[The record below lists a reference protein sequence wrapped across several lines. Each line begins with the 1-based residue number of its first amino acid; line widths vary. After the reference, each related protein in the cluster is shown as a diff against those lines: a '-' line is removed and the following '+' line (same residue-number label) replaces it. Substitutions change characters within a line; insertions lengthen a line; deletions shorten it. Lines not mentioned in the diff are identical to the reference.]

1 MDPRKLLEGRSN
13 PLPEGTL
20 AVGAGLIVSGITSYG
35 FLAISARALGP
46 ERYAPLGV
54 LWALTYVVCP
64 GVFLPLEQ
72 EVGRALSSRRAKGL
86 GGGPLIRRAALA
98 GGVAAAVLIALTA
111 ATGPLSVPHLF
122 DDKVLLLVALMV
134 ALAGYYVEFL
144 VRGILSGNG
153 RFGPYGVILGAEA
166 FLRMVACAALAII
179 GVDTVGPYG
188 VLVGLS
194 PVIATLIGAG
204 RQRNLVT
211 PGPDAPWSEL
221 STALGFLLAGSV
233 MAQLLV
239 NAGVFAVQILADA
252 DQKGPGGVAGR
263 FLNGLIIARI
273 PLFMFQ
279 AVQAALLP
287 KLAHLAG
294 AGRHADFRTG
304 LKRLLAVVVAIGV
317 LATATAFAIGPFVVT
332 TLFGEEFRLS
342 HTDLG
347 YLAAASA
354 VYMLALALAQA
365 LIALANY
372 SRVVLGWGS
381 GLIVFTIVTALG
393 SDLLLR
399 VERGFLAGSIA
410 SAIVMAIAVHTMLS
424 RGGPLPADAEE
435 LLEAGHQL
443 PIEP

>member
-1 MDPRKLLEGRSN
+1 MDPRKLLEGRNN

-20 AVGAGLIVSGITSYG
+20 SVGAGLIVSGLTSYG

-72 EVGRALSSRRAKGL
+72 EVGRALSARRAKGL
-86 GGGPLIRRAALA
+86 GGEPLIRRATLA
-98 GGVAAAVLIALTA
+98 GGVAAVVLIALTA
-111 ATGPLSVPHLF
+111 ATGPLSLAHLF
-122 DDKVLLLVALMV
+122 DHKVLLLVALMV
-134 ALAGYYVEFL
+134 ALGGYYVEFL
-144 VRGILSGNG
+144 VRGVLSGNA
-153 RFGPYGVILGAEA
+153 RFKPYGVILGAEA
-166 FLRMVACAALAII
+166 LLRMIACAALAIV
-179 GVDTVGPYG
+179 GVDSVGPYG
-188 VLVGLS
+188 VIIGVA
-194 PVIATLIGAG
+194 PFAATLLGV
-204 RQRNLVT
+204 RKERNLVK
-211 PGPDAPWSEL
+211 PGPEAPWSEL
-221 STALGFLLAGSV
+221 SVALGYLLAGSV

-252 DQKGPGGVAGR
+252 DQKGSGGVAGR

-287 KLAHLAG
+287 KLAHLAS
-294 AGRHADFRTG
+294 AGRHDDFRTG
-304 LKRLLAVVVAIGV
+304 LKRLLAVVVGIGT
-317 LATATAFAIGPFVVT
+317 LATVTAFAIGPFVVT
-332 TLFGEEFRLS
+332 TMFGKDFELS
-342 HTDLG
+342 HRDLG

-372 SRVVLGWGS
+372 SRVVIGWAV
-381 GLIVFTIVTALG
+381 GLVGFVVVTALG
-393 SDLLLR
+393 HDLLPR
-399 VERGFLAGSIA
+399 VEHGFLAGAAA
-410 SAIVMAIAVHTMLS
+410 SAVAMAWSVHGLLS
-424 RGGPLPADAEE
+424 RGAEGTHDADE
-435 LLEAGHQL
+435 LVEASHQL

>member
-72 EVGRALSSRRAKGL
+72 EVGRALSSRRARGL
-86 GGGPLIRRAALA
+86 GGGPLIRRATLA
-98 GGVAAAVLIALTA
+98 GGVAAAVLIAVTA
-111 ATGPLSVPHLF
+111 ATGPLSLTHLF
-122 DDKVLLLVALMV
+122 DRKVLLLVALMV
-134 ALAGYYVEFL
+134 ALGGYYVEFL
-144 VRGILSGNG
+144 VRGVLSGNG
-153 RFGPYGVILGAEA
+153 RFKPYGVIVGAEA
-166 FLRMVACAALAII
+166 FLRMLACAGLALV
-179 GVDTVGPYG
+179 GVESVGPYG
-188 VLVGLS
+188 VIIGLA
-194 PVIATLIGAG
+194 PIVATAIGIRKERG
-204 RQRNLVT
+204 LVT
-211 PGPDAPWSEL
+211 EGPEAPWSEL
-221 STALGFLLAGSV
+221 STALGYLLAGSV

-239 NAGVFAVQILADA
+239 NAGVFAVQILASSEER
-252 DQKGPGGVAGR
+252 GTHGIAGR
-263 FLNGLIIARI
+263 FLNGLIIARV

-304 LKRLLAVVVAIGV
+304 LKRLLAVVIAIGS
-317 LATATAFAIGPFVVT
+317 LATVTAFAIGPFVVRT
-332 TLFGEEFRLS
+332 MFGKEFELS
-342 HTDLG
+342 HKDLG

-372 SRVVLGWGS
+372 SRVVLGWAA
-381 GLIVFTIVTALG
+381 GLVGFVVVTALG
-393 SDLLLR
+393 HELLPR
-399 VERGFLAGSIA
+399 VEHGFLAGSTA
-410 SAIVMAIAVHTMLS
+410 AAAVMALSVHQMLS
-424 RGGPLPADAEE
+424 RGLAGTHEAEE
-435 LLEAGHQL
+435 ILEASHQL

>member
-1 MDPRKLLEGRSN
+1 MDPRKLLEGRTN

-86 GGGPLIRRAALA
+86 GGGPLIRRAAMA
-98 GGVAAAVLIALTA
+98 GGMAAAVLIAATA
-111 ATGPLSVPHLF
+111 ATGPLSLTHLF
-122 DDKVLLLVALMV
+122 DDKVLLLVALIV
-134 ALAGYYVEFL
+134 ALAGYSVEFL
-144 VRGILSGNG
+144 VRGVLSGNG
-153 RFGPYGVILGAEA
+153 RFGSYGVILGSEA
-166 FLRMVACAALAII
+166 LLRMLACFALAVV
-179 GVDTVGPYG
+179 GVDTVGPFG
-188 VLVGLS
+188 VIIGVA
-194 PVIATLIGAG
+194 PIAATLIGV
-204 RQRNLVT
+204 RKERNLIT

-221 STALGFLLAGSV
+221 STALGYLLAGSV

-263 FLNGLIIARI
+263 FLNGLIIARV

-294 AGRHADFRTG
+294 AGRHADFRAG
-304 LKRLLAVVVAIGV
+304 LKRLLAVVVAIGS
-317 LATATAFAIGPFVVT
+317 LATVTAFAIGPFVVT
-332 TLFGEEFRLS
+332 TMFGKGFELS
-342 HTDLG
+342 HKDLG
-347 YLAAASA
+347 YLAGASA
-354 VYMLALALAQA
+354 IYMLALALAQA
-365 LIALANY
+365 LIALSNY
-372 SRVVLGWGS
+372 SRVVLGWAS
-381 GLIVFTIVTALG
+381 GLVAFVVVTALG
-393 SDLLLR
+393 HELLPR
-399 VERGFLAGSIA
+399 VEHGFLAGSLA
-410 SAIVMAIAVHTMLS
+410 AAVVMAVSVRSLLS
-424 RGGPLPADAEE
+424 RGLAGTHDADD
-435 LLEAGHQL
+435 LVEAGHQL

>member
-20 AVGAGLIVSGITSYG
+20 AVGAGLIVSGVTSYG

-72 EVGRALSSRRAKGL
+72 EVGRALSSRRARGV
-86 GGGPLIRRAALA
+86 GGGPLIHRAALA
-98 GGVAAAVLIALTA
+98 GGVAAAVLIAVTA
-111 ATGPLSVPHLF
+111 ASAPLSLGHLF
-122 DDKVLLLVALMV
+122 DHKVLLLVALIV

-144 VRGILSGNG
+144 VRGVLSGNG
-153 RFGPYGVILGAEA
+153 RFKPYGVILGAEA
-166 FLRMVACAALAII
+166 SLRMVACAALAIV

-188 VLVGLS
+188 VIIGLS
-194 PVIATLIGAG
+194 PVAATLLGV
-204 RQRNLVT
+204 RKERNLVT

-221 STALGFLLAGSV
+221 SSALGYLLAGSV

-239 NAGVFAVQILADA
+239 NAGVFAVQVLADA
-252 DQKGPGGVAGR
+252 EQKGKHGVAGR

-294 AGRHADFRTG
+294 AGRHDDFKAG
-304 LKRLLAVVVAIGV
+304 LKRLLAVVVAIGS
-317 LATATAFAIGPFVVT
+317 LATVTAFAIGPFVVT
-332 TLFGEEFRLS
+332 TMFGKDFRLS

-347 YLAAASA
+347 YLAGASA

-372 SRVVLGWGS
+372 PRVVIGWAV
-381 GLIVFTIVTALG
+381 GLVTFVVVTALS
-393 SDLLLR
+393 SDLLPR
-399 VERGFLAGSIA
+399 VERGFLAGSAA
-410 SAIVMAIAVHTMLS
+410 SAAMMAWAVYRLLS
-424 RGGPLPADAEE
+424 TGVGKTHDADEI
-435 LLEAGHQL
+435 LEASHQL

>member
-20 AVGAGLIVSGITSYG
+20 AVGAGLIVSGVTSYG

-72 EVGRALSSRRAKGL
+72 EVGRALSVRRAKGL

-98 GGVAAAVLIALTA
+98 GGVAALVLIAATA
-111 ATGPLSVPHLF
+111 ATGPLSLPHLF
-122 DDKVLLLVALMV
+122 DHKVLLLVALMV
-134 ALAGYYVEFL
+134 ALGGYYAEFL
-144 VRGILSGNG
+144 VRGVLSGNA
-153 RFGPYGVILGAEA
+153 RFKPYGVILGAEA
-166 FLRMVACAALAII
+166 FLRMLACFALAVV

-188 VLVGLS
+188 VIIGLS
-194 PVIATLIGAG
+194 PIAATLIGI
-204 RQRNLVT
+204 RKQRNLIT

-221 STALGFLLAGSV
+221 STALGYLLAGSV

-263 FLNGLIIARI
+263 FLNGLIIARV

-294 AGRHADFRTG
+294 AGRHADFRAG
-304 LKRLLAVVVAIGV
+304 LKRLLAVVVAIGA
-317 LATATAFAIGPFVVT
+317 LATVTAFAIGPFVVT
-332 TLFGEEFRLS
+332 TMFGKGFELS

-347 YLAAASA
+347 YLAGASA
-354 VYMLALALAQA
+354 IYMLALALAQA

-372 SRVVLGWGS
+372 SRVVLGWAA
-381 GLIVFTIVTALG
+381 GLVAFVGVTALG
-393 SDLLLR
+393 HDLLPR
-399 VERGFLAGSIA
+399 VEHGFLAGSVA
-410 SAIVMAIAVHTMLS
+410 AALVMAVSVHTMLS
-424 RGGPLPADAEE
+424 RGLGGTHDADE
-435 LLEAGHQL
+435 LVDASHQF

>member
-72 EVGRALSSRRAKGL
+72 EVGRALSSRRARGV
-86 GGGPLIRRAALA
+86 GGGPLIHRAALA
-98 GGVAAAVLIALTA
+98 GGVAAV
-111 ATGPLSVPHLF
+111 V
-122 DDKVLLLVALMV
+122 LVA
-134 ALAGYYVEFL
+134 
-144 VRGILSGNG
+144 
-153 RFGPYGVILGAEA
+153 
-166 FLRMVACAALAII
+166 
-179 GVDTVGPYG
+179 
-188 VLVGLS
+188 
-194 PVIATLIGAG
+194 ATLIGV
-204 RQRNLVT
+204 RKQRNLVT

-221 STALGFLLAGSV
+221 SSALGYLLAGSV

-252 DQKGPGGVAGR
+252 EQKGKHGVAGR

-294 AGRHADFRTG
+294 AGRHEDFKAG
-304 LKRLLAVVVAIGV
+304 LKRLLAVVVAIGS
-317 LATATAFAIGPFVVT
+317 LATVTAFAIGPFVVT
-332 TLFGEEFRLS
+332 TMFGKDFRLS

-372 SRVVLGWGS
+372 PRVVVGWAVGLVDYSMRHGYDRKRGGFYYTGPLGKDADDTRKEWWVQFE
-381 GLIVFTIVTALG
+381 GLN
-393 SDLLLR
+393 SLLLMHEKYGKQTS
-399 VERGFLAGSIA
+399 VYFDAFLKQWQFISEHQIDPEFHG
-410 SAIVMAIAVHTMLS
+410 VYQVV
-424 RGGPLPADAEE
+424 GPDGTAENSTKGQIWKAAYHDGRA
-435 LLEAGHQL
+435 LLNVKARLKKLAEQ
-443 PIEP
+443 

>member
-98 GGVAAAVLIALTA
+98 GGVASAVLIAVTA
-111 ATGPLSVPHLF
+111 ATGPLSLNHLF
-122 DDKVLLLVALMV
+122 GNKVLLLVALMV

-144 VRGILSGNG
+144 VRGVLSGNG
-153 RFGPYGVILGAEA
+153 RFKPYGVILGAEA
-166 FLRMVACAALAII
+166 LLRMLACAALAVV
-179 GVDTVGPYG
+179 GVETVGPYG
-188 VLVGLS
+188 LIIGLA
-194 PVIATLIGAG
+194 PIAATLIGV
-204 RQRNLVT
+204 RKERNLIT

-221 STALGFLLAGSV
+221 STALGYLLAGSV

-239 NAGVFAVQILADA
+239 NAGVFAVQILADSEERGA
-252 DQKGPGGVAGR
+252 HGIAGR
-263 FLNGLIIARI
+263 FLNGLIIARV

-294 AGRHADFRTG
+294 AGRHADFRAG
-304 LKRLLAVVVAIGV
+304 LKRLLAVVVGIGV
-317 LATATAFAIGPFVVT
+317 LATVTACAIGPVVVT
-332 TLFGEEFRLS
+332 TMFGQEFELS
-342 HTDLG
+342 HKDLG
-347 YLAAASA
+347 LLAAASA

-372 SRVVLGWGS
+372 SRVVLGWGA
-381 GLIVFTIVTALG
+381 GLVGFVVVTALG
-393 SDLLLR
+393 HELLPR
-399 VERGFLAGSIA
+399 VEYGFLAGSTA
-410 SAIVMAIAVHTMLS
+410 AAVVMAVSVYTLLS
-424 RGGPLPADAEE
+424 RGLAGVHDADE
-435 LLEAGHQL
+435 LVDASHQL
-443 PIEP
+443 VIEP

>member
-20 AVGAGLIVSGITSYG
+20 AVGAGLIVSGVTSYG

-46 ERYAPLGV
+46 EKYAPLGV

-72 EVGRALSSRRAKGL
+72 EVGRALSSRRARGL
-86 GGGPLIRRAALA
+86 GGGPLIHRAALA
-98 GGVAAAVLIALTA
+98 GGIAAAVLIAV
-111 ATGPLSVPHLF
+111 TGASAPLSLGSFFNH
-122 DDKVLLLVALMV
+122 KVLLLIALMV
-134 ALAGYYVEFL
+134 SLAGYYVEFL
-144 VRGILSGNG
+144 VRGVLSGNG
-153 RFGPYGVILGAEA
+153 RFGSYGIILGSEA
-166 FLRMVACAALAII
+166 LLRMLACAGLAVV
-179 GVDTVGPYG
+179 GVDSVGPYG
-188 VLVGLS
+188 VIIGIA
-194 PVIATLIGAG
+194 PIAATLLGV
-204 RQRNLVT
+204 RKERNLVK

-221 STALGFLLAGSV
+221 SSALGYLLAGSV

-239 NAGVFAVQILADA
+239 NAGVFAVQLLADA
-252 DQKGPGGVAGR
+252 EQKGKHGVAGR

-304 LKRLLAVVVAIGV
+304 LKRLLLVVVAIGG
-317 LATATAFAIGPFVVT
+317 LATVVAFAIGPFVVT
-332 TLFGEEFRLS
+332 TMFGADFRLS

-365 LIALANY
+365 LIALKDY
-372 SRVVLGWGS
+372 PRVVVGWAV
-381 GLIVFTIVTALG
+381 GLVVFVIVTAL
-393 SDLLLR
+393 SHDLLPR
-399 VERGFLAGSIA
+399 VEQGFLAGSVA
-410 SAIVMAIAVHTMLS
+410 SAIAMAWAVQRLLS
-424 RGGPLPADAEE
+424 SGMAGAHEVEE
-435 LLEAGHQL
+435 LVEASHQL

>member
-20 AVGAGLIVSGITSYG
+20 AVGAGLIISGVTSYG

-72 EVGRALSSRRAKGL
+72 EVGRALSSRRAKGV
-86 GGGPLIRRAALA
+86 GSGPLIRRAALA
-98 GGVAAAVLIALTA
+98 GGVASAVLIAATA
-111 ATGPLSVPHLF
+111 ATGPLSLPHLF
-122 DDKVLLLVALMV
+122 DDKVLLLVALTV
-134 ALAGYYVEFL
+134 ALGGYYVEFL
-144 VRGILSGNG
+144 VRGVLSGNG
-153 RFGPYGVILGAEA
+153 RFKAYGVILGAEA
-166 FLRMVACAALAII
+166 FLRMLACFGLAVV

-188 VLVGLS
+188 VLIGIA
-194 PVIATLIGAG
+194 PIAATLIGIRKERG
-204 RQRNLVT
+204 LIT

-221 STALGFLLAGSV
+221 STALGYLLAGSV

-263 FLNGLIIARI
+263 FLNGLIIARV

-294 AGRHADFRTG
+294 AGRHDDFRTG
-304 LKRLLAVVVAIGV
+304 LKRLLAVVVAIGSV
-317 LATATAFAIGPFVVT
+317 ATLTALAIGPFVVT
-332 TLFGEEFRLS
+332 TMFGKGFELS

-347 YLAAASA
+347 YLAGASA
-354 VYMLALALAQA
+354 IYMLALALAQA

-372 SRVVLGWGS
+372 SRVVLGWAA
-381 GLIVFTIVTALG
+381 GLVAFVGVTALG
-393 SDLLLR
+393 HDLLPR
-399 VERGFLAGSIA
+399 VEHGFLAGSVA
-410 SAIVMAIAVHTMLS
+410 SALVMALSVHSLLS
-424 RGGPLPADAEE
+424 HGAGGTHDADE
-435 LLEAGHQL
+435 LVDASHQF

>member
-20 AVGAGLIVSGITSYG
+20 AVGAGLIVSGVTSYV

-86 GGGPLIRRAALA
+86 GGGPLIRRATMA

-111 ATGPLSVPHLF
+111 ATGSLSLEHLF
-122 DDKVLLLVALMV
+122 DDKVLLLVALIV

-153 RFGPYGVILGAEA
+153 RFKAYGIIVGSEA
-166 FLRMVACAALAII
+166 FLRMLACLALAVV
-179 GVDTVGPYG
+179 GVETVGPYG
-188 VLVGLS
+188 VLVGLA
-194 PVIATLIGAG
+194 PVVATLIGAG
-204 RQRNLVT
+204 RERGLVT

-221 STALGFLLAGSV
+221 SSALGYLLAGSV

-252 DQKGPGGVAGR
+252 EEKGPGGVAGR
-263 FLNGLIIARI
+263 FLNGLIIARV

-279 AVQAALLP
+279 AVQASLLP

-294 AGRHADFRTG
+294 AGRHEDFRTG
-304 LKRLLAVVVAIGV
+304 LKRLLAVVVGIGV
-317 LATATAFAIGPFVVT
+317 LATVTAFAIGPFVVT

-347 YLAAASA
+347 YLAAGSA
-354 VYMLALALAQA
+354 IYMLALALAQA

-372 SRVVLGWGS
+372 SRVVLGWAS
-381 GLIVFTIVTALG
+381 GLVAFVAVTAVG
-393 SDLLLR
+393 QELLPR

-410 SAIVMAIAVHTMLS
+410 AAVVMAISVYSLLS
-424 RGGPLPADAEE
+424 KGLAGTHDAEE
-435 LLEAGHQL
+435 LVEASHQL

>member
-20 AVGAGLIVSGITSYG
+20 SVGAGLIVSGITSYG

-46 ERYAPLGV
+46 EKYAPLGV

-72 EVGRALSSRRAKGL
+72 EVGRALSTRRAKGL
-86 GGGPLIRRAALA
+86 GGGPLIKRAALA
-98 GGVAAAVLIALTA
+98 GGVAAAVLIAATA
-111 ATGPLSVPHLF
+111 ASGPLSLNHLF
-122 DDKVLLLVALMV
+122 DNKVLLLVALMV
-134 ALAGYYVEFL
+134 ALGGYYVEFL
-144 VRGILSGNG
+144 VRGVLSGNG
-153 RFGPYGVILGAEA
+153 RFKAYGVILGSEA
-166 FLRMVACAALAII
+166 LLRMLACFALAVV
-179 GVDTVGPYG
+179 GVDTVGPFG
-188 VLVGLS
+188 VIIGMA
-194 PVIATLIGAG
+194 PVAATLIGV
-204 RQRNLVT
+204 RKERNLIT

-221 STALGFLLAGSV
+221 STALGYLLAGSV

-263 FLNGLIIARI
+263 FLNGLIIARV

-294 AGRHADFRTG
+294 EGRHEDFRTG
-304 LKRLLAVVVAIGV
+304 LKRLLAVVVGIGS
-317 LATATAFAIGPFVVT
+317 LATVTAFAIGPFVVT
-332 TLFGEEFRLS
+332 TMFGKGFELS
-342 HTDLG
+342 HKDLA
-347 YLAAASA
+347 YLAGASA
-354 VYMLALALAQA
+354 IYMLALALAQA

-372 SRVVLGWGS
+372 SRVVLGWAA
-381 GLIVFTIVTALG
+381 GLVAFVGVTAIG
-393 SDLLLR
+393 EELLPR
-399 VERGFLAGSIA
+399 VEHGFLAGSIA
-410 SAIVMAIAVHTMLS
+410 AAVVMGVSVRTMLS
-424 RGGPLPADAEE
+424 RGLGGTHDADE
-435 LLEAGHQL
+435 LVEASHQL

>member
-1 MDPRKLLEGRSN
+1 MDPRKLLEGRNN

-20 AVGAGLIVSGITSYG
+20 SVGAGLIVSGVTSYG

-86 GGGPLIRRAALA
+86 GGEPLIRRAALA

-111 ATGPLSVPHLF
+111 ATGPLSLPHLF
-122 DDKVLLLVALMV
+122 DDKVLLVVALMV
-134 ALAGYYVEFL
+134 ALGGYYVEFL
-144 VRGILSGNG
+144 VRGVLSGNG
-153 RFGPYGVILGAEA
+153 RFKPYGIILGAEA
-166 FLRMVACAALAII
+166 ALRMVACAGLAIV

-188 VLVGLS
+188 VIIGLA
-194 PVIATLIGAG
+194 PIAATLLGI
-204 RQRNLVT
+204 RKERNLIK

-221 STALGFLLAGSV
+221 STALGYLLAGSV

-252 DQKGPGGVAGR
+252 EEKGAHGVAGR
-263 FLNGLIIARI
+263 FLNGLIIARV

-294 AGRHADFRTG
+294 AGRHEDFKTG
-304 LKRLLAVVVAIGV
+304 LKRLLAVVVAIGS
-317 LATATAFAIGPFVVT
+317 LATVTAFAIGPFVVT
-332 TLFGEEFRLS
+332 TMFGKEFELS
-342 HTDLG
+342 HKDLG

-354 VYMLALALAQA
+354 IYMLALALAQA

-372 SRVVLGWGS
+372 SRVVIGWAA
-381 GLIVFTIVTALG
+381 GLVGFVIVTALG
-393 SDLLLR
+393 HELLPR
-399 VERGFLAGSIA
+399 VEHGFLAGSA
-410 SAIVMAIAVHTMLS
+410 AAAAVMAWAVHNLLS
-424 RGGPLPADAEE
+424 RGLESTHDADE
-435 LLEAGHQL
+435 LVEASHQL

>member
-20 AVGAGLIVSGITSYG
+20 AVGAGLIVSGVTSYG

-72 EVGRALSSRRAKGL
+72 EVGRALSVRRAKGL

-98 GGVAAAVLIALTA
+98 GGVAALVLIAATA
-111 ATGPLSVPHLF
+111 ATGPLSLPHLF
-122 DDKVLLLVALMV
+122 DHKVLLLVALMV
-134 ALAGYYVEFL
+134 ALGGYYAEFL
-144 VRGILSGNG
+144 VRGVLSGNA
-153 RFGPYGVILGAEA
+153 RFKPYGVILGAEA
-166 FLRMVACAALAII
+166 FLRMLACFALAVV

-188 VLVGLS
+188 VIIGLS
-194 PVIATLIGAG
+194 PIAATLIGI
-204 RQRNLVT
+204 RKQRNLIT

-221 STALGFLLAGSV
+221 STALGYLLAGSV

-263 FLNGLIIARI
+263 FLNGLIIARV

-294 AGRHADFRTG
+294 AGRHADFRAG
-304 LKRLLAVVVAIGV
+304 LKRLLAVVVAIGA
-317 LATATAFAIGPFVVT
+317 LATVTAFAIGPFVVT
-332 TLFGEEFRLS
+332 TMFGKGFELS

-347 YLAAASA
+347 FLAGASA
-354 VYMLALALAQA
+354 IYMLALALAQA

-372 SRVVLGWGS
+372 SRVVLGWAA
-381 GLIVFTIVTALG
+381 GLVAFVGVTALG
-393 SDLLLR
+393 HDLLPR
-399 VERGFLAGSIA
+399 VEHGFLAGSVA
-410 SAIVMAIAVHTMLS
+410 AALVMAVSVHTMLS
-424 RGGPLPADAEE
+424 RGLGGTHDADE
-435 LLEAGHQL
+435 LVDASHQF

>member
-20 AVGAGLIVSGITSYG
+20 SVGAGLIVSGITSYV

-46 ERYAPLGV
+46 EKYAPLGV

-86 GGGPLIRRAALA
+86 GGGPLIRRATLA
-98 GGVAAAVLIALTA
+98 GGVAAAVLIAVTA
-111 ATGPLSVPHLF
+111 ASGPLSLEHLF

-134 ALAGYYVEFL
+134 ALGGYYVEFL

-153 RFGPYGVILGAEA
+153 RFKPYGVILGAEA
-166 FLRMVACAALAII
+166 LLRAIACAGLAVI

-194 PVIATLIGAG
+194 PILATLIGAG
-204 RQRNLVT
+204 RERNLVT

-221 STALGFLLAGSV
+221 SSALGYLLAGSV

-252 DQKGPGGVAGR
+252 EERGPGGVACR
-263 FLNGLIIARI
+263 FLNGLIIARV

-294 AGRHADFRTG
+294 A
-304 LKRLLAVVVAIGV
+304 
-317 LATATAFAIGPFVVT
+317 
-332 TLFGEEFRLS
+332 
-342 HTDLG
+342 
-347 YLAAASA
+347 SA
-354 VYMLALALAQA
+354 VYMIALALAQA

-372 SRVVLGWGS
+372 NRVVIGWAS
-381 GLIVFTIVTALG
+381 GLVMFTIVTALG
-393 SDLLLR
+393 SDLLPR

-410 SAIVMAIAVHTMLS
+410 SAIVMALS
-424 RGGPLPADAEE
+424 VRGVLASGEASDHDADE

>member
-20 AVGAGLIVSGITSYG
+20 AVGAGLIVSGITSYV

-46 ERYAPLGV
+46 EKYAPLGV

-98 GGVAAAVLIALTA
+98 GGVASAVLIAVTA
-111 ATGPLSVPHLF
+111 ATGPLSLEHLF

-134 ALAGYYVEFL
+134 ALGGYYVEFL
-144 VRGILSGNG
+144 VRGVLSGNG
-153 RFGPYGVILGAEA
+153 RFKPYGIILGSEA
-166 FLRMVACAALAII
+166 LLRALACAALAVV

-188 VLVGLS
+188 VLVGAA
-194 PVIATLIGAG
+194 PIVATLIGAG
-204 RQRNLVT
+204 RERNLVT

-239 NAGVFAVQILADA
+239 NAGVFAVQILAEA
-252 DQKGPGGVAGR
+252 EEKGPGGVAGR
-263 FLNGLIIARI
+263 FLNGLIIARV

-279 AVQAALLP
+279 AVQASLLP

-294 AGRHADFRTG
+294 AGRHEDFRIG

-317 LATATAFAIGPFVVT
+317 TATITAFAIGPFVVT

-347 YLAAASA
+347 YLAGASA
-354 VYMLALALAQA
+354 VYMVALALAQA

-372 SRVVLGWGS
+372 GRVVLGWGA
-381 GLIVFTIVTALG
+381 GLIGFVAVTAMG
-393 SDLLLR
+393 HELLPR
-399 VERGFLAGSIA
+399 VERGFLAGSVVA
-410 SAIVMAIAVHTMLS
+410 AVVMAVSVYNMLA
-424 RGGPLPADAEE
+424 RGGGGVHDTDE
-435 LLEAGHQL
+435 LVEASHQL
-443 PIEP
+443 PHEP

>member
-1 MDPRKLLEGRSN
+1 MDPRKLLEGRRN

-20 AVGAGLIVSGITSYG
+20 PVGAGLIVSGVTSYG
-35 FLAISARALGP
+35 FLAIAARALGP

-72 EVGRALSSRRAKGL
+72 EVGRALSSRRARGL

-98 GGVAAAVLIALTA
+98 GGVATVVLIVATA
-111 ATGPLSVPHLF
+111 ATAPLSLAHLF
-122 DDKVLLLVALMV
+122 AHKALLLVALMV

-144 VRGILSGNG
+144 VRGVLSGNG
-153 RFGPYGVILGAEA
+153 RFKPYGIILGAEA
-166 FLRMVACAALAII
+166 FLRMVACFGLALV
-179 GVDTVGPYG
+179 GVNTVGPYG

-194 PVIATLIGAG
+194 PVVATVIGAG
-204 RQRNLVT
+204 RERNLVT

-221 STALGFLLAGSV
+221 SSALGFLLAGSV

-239 NAGVFAVQILADA
+239 NAGVFAVQLLADA
-252 DQKGPGGVAGR
+252 DQKGPAGVAGR

-317 LATATAFAIGPFVVT
+317 TATITAFAIGPFVVT
-332 TLFGEEFRLS
+332 TLFGDEFRLG
-342 HTDLG
+342 HKDLG

-354 VYMLALALAQA
+354 IYMLALALAQA
-365 LIALANY
+365 LIALKNY
-372 SRVVLGWGS
+372 NRVVVGWAV
-381 GLIVFTIVTALG
+381 GLVGFVVVTALG
-393 SDLLLR
+393 HDLLPR
-399 VERGFLAGSIA
+399 VEHGFLAGSAA
-410 SAIVMAIAVHTMLS
+410 SAVAMAWAVQSLLS
-424 RGGPLPADAEE
+424 HGVARTHDVDE
-435 LLEAGHQL
+435 LVEASHQL
-443 PIEP
+443 PHEP

>member
-86 GGGPLIRRAALA
+86 GGGPLIRRATLA

-111 ATGPLSVPHLF
+111 ATGPLTLPHLF
-122 DDKVLLLVALMV
+122 GHKVLLLVALMI

-144 VRGILSGNG
+144 VRGVLSGNG
-153 RFGPYGVILGAEA
+153 RFKPYGVILGSEA
-166 FLRMVACAALAII
+166 LLRMIACAALAVV
-179 GVDTVGPYG
+179 GVETVGPYG
-188 VLVGLS
+188 ILVGLS
-194 PVIATLIGAG
+194 PVVATLIGAG
-204 RQRNLVT
+204 RERNLVT

-221 STALGFLLAGSV
+221 SSALGFLLAGSV

-252 DQKGPGGVAGR
+252 DEKGPGGVAGR
-263 FLNGLIIARI
+263 FLNGLIVARV

-294 AGRHADFRTG
+294 AGLHADFRTG

-317 LATATAFAIGPFVVT
+317 LATATALAIGPFVVT
-332 TLFGEEFRLS
+332 TMFGEEFRLS

-347 YLAAASA
+347 YLAAGSA
-354 VYMLALALAQA
+354 FYMLALALAQA

-372 SRVVLGWGS
+372 SRVVLGWAA
-381 GLIVFTIVTALG
+381 GLVVFTIVTALG
-393 SDLLLR
+393 HDLLPR

-410 SAIVMAIAVHTMLS
+410 SAIVMAVAVYSMLS
-424 RGGPLPADAEE
+424 RGAPVPADAEG

>member
-1 MDPRKLLEGRSN
+1 MDPRKLLEGRTN

-20 AVGAGLIVSGITSYG
+20 AVGAGLIVSGITSYV

-98 GGVAAAVLIALTA
+98 GGVAAAVLIGATA
-111 ATGPLSVPHLF
+111 ATGPLSLTHLF
-122 DDKVLLLVALMV
+122 DDKFLLLVALIV

-144 VRGILSGNG
+144 VRGVLSGNA
-153 RFGPYGVILGAEA
+153 RFKSYGVILGAEA
-166 FLRMVACAALAII
+166 FLRALACLALAVVGI
-179 GVDTVGPYG
+179 DTVGPYG
-188 VLVGLS
+188 IIIGLA
-194 PVIATLIGAG
+194 PIVATLIGV
-204 RQRNLVT
+204 RRERNLIT

-221 STALGFLLAGSV
+221 SSALGYLLAGSV

-239 NAGVFAVQILADA
+239 NAGVFAVQILATP
-252 DQKGPGGVAGR
+252 DQRGPGGVAGR
-263 FLNGLIIARI
+263 FLNGLIIARV

-294 AGRHADFRTG
+294 AGRHDDFRTG
-304 LKRLLAVVVAIGV
+304 LKRLLAVVVGIGS
-317 LATATAFAIGPFVVT
+317 LATVTAFAIGPFVVT
-332 TLFGEEFRLS
+332 TLFGKGFELS
-342 HTDLG
+342 HTDLA
-347 YLAAASA
+347 YLAGASA
-354 VYMLALALAQA
+354 IYMLALALAQA

-372 SRVVLGWGS
+372 SRVVLGWGA
-381 GLIVFTIVTALG
+381 GLVAFVGVTAIG
-393 SDLLLR
+393 EELLPR
-399 VERGFLAGSIA
+399 VEHGFLAGSVA
-410 SAIVMAIAVHTMLS
+410 AALVMAVSVHQLLS
-424 RGGPLPADAEE
+424 KGMARAHDAEE
-435 LLEAGHQL
+435 LVEAGHQL

>member
-1 MDPRKLLEGRSN
+1 MDPRKLLEGKTN

-46 ERYAPLGV
+46 EKYAPLGV

-72 EVGRALSSRRAKGL
+72 EVGRALSTRRAKGV

-98 GGVAAAVLIALTA
+98 GGVAAAVLIAATA
-111 ATGPLSVPHLF
+111 ATGPLSLTHLF

-134 ALAGYYVEFL
+134 ALGGYYVEFL
-144 VRGILSGNG
+144 VRGMLSGNG
-153 RFGPYGVILGAEA
+153 RFGSYGVILGSEA
-166 FLRMVACAALAII
+166 LLRMLACFALAVV
-179 GVDTVGPYG
+179 GVDTVGPFG
-188 VLVGLS
+188 VIIGVA
-194 PVIATLIGAG
+194 PIAATLLGL
-204 RQRNLVT
+204 RRERNLVT

-221 STALGFLLAGSV
+221 STALGYLLAGSV

-252 DQKGPGGVAGR
+252 DQRGPGGVAGR
-263 FLNGLIIARI
+263 FLNGLIIARV

-294 AGRHADFRTG
+294 EGRHEDFRTG
-304 LKRLLAVVVAIGV
+304 LKRLLAVVVGIGV
-317 LATATAFAIGPFVVT
+317 LATVTAFAIGPFVVT
-332 TLFGEEFRLS
+332 TLFGKGFELS

-347 YLAAASA
+347 YLAGGSA
-354 VYMLALALAQA
+354 IYMLALALAQA

-372 SRVVLGWGS
+372 SRVVLGWAA
-381 GLIVFTIVTALG
+381 GLVAFVGVTAIG
-393 SDLLLR
+393 EELLPR
-399 VERGFLAGSIA
+399 VEHGFLAGSIA
-410 SAIVMAIAVHTMLS
+410 AAIVMGVSVHSLLS
-424 RGGPLPADAEE
+424 RGLAGTHDADE
-435 LLEAGHQL
+435 LVDASHQL

>member
-1 MDPRKLLEGRSN
+1 MDPRKLLEGRTN

-98 GGVAAAVLIALTA
+98 GGVAAAVLIAATA
-111 ATGPLSVPHLF
+111 ATGPISLTHLF
-122 DDKVLLLVALMV
+122 DDKVLLLVALMLG
-134 ALAGYYVEFL
+134 LAGYYAEFF
-144 VRGILSGNG
+144 VRGVLSGNA
-153 RFGPYGVILGAEA
+153 RFKPYGVILGAEA
-166 FLRMVACAALAII
+166 SLRMLACFALAVV

-188 VLVGLS
+188 IIIGVS
-194 PVIATLIGAG
+194 PIAATLLGI
-204 RQRNLVT
+204 RKERNLVT

-221 STALGFLLAGSV
+221 STALGYLLAGSV

-252 DQKGPGGVAGR
+252 DQRGPGGAAGR

-294 AGRHADFRTG
+294 EGRHDDFRTG
-304 LKRLLAVVVAIGV
+304 LKRLLAVVVGIGS
-317 LATATAFAIGPFVVT
+317 LATVTAFAIGPFVVT
-332 TLFGEEFRLS
+332 TLFGKGFELS
-342 HTDLG
+342 HRDLG
-347 YLAAASA
+347 YLAGASA
-354 VYMLALALAQA
+354 IYMLALALAQA

-372 SRVVLGWGS
+372 SRVVLGWAA
-381 GLIVFTIVTALG
+381 GLIAFVGVTAIG
-393 SDLLLR
+393 EELLPR
-399 VERGFLAGSIA
+399 VEHGFLAGSIA
-410 SAIVMAIAVHTMLS
+410 AAVVMGVSVRMMLS
-424 RGGPLPADAEE
+424 RGLAGTHDADE
-435 LLEAGHQL
+435 LVEASHQL

>member
-1 MDPRKLLEGRSN
+1 M
-13 PLPEGTL
+13 
-20 AVGAGLIVSGITSYG
+20 
-35 FLAISARALGP
+35 
-46 ERYAPLGV
+46 
-54 LWALTYVVCP
+54 
-64 GVFLPLEQ
+64 
-72 EVGRALSSRRAKGL
+72 
-86 GGGPLIRRAALA
+86 
-98 GGVAAAVLIALTA
+98 LIAATA
-111 ATGPLSVPHLF
+111 ATGPLSLAHLF

-134 ALAGYYVEFL
+134 ALGGYYVEFL
-144 VRGILSGNG
+144 VRGVLSGNA
-153 RFGPYGVILGAEA
+153 RFKPYGVILGAEA
-166 FLRMVACAALAII
+166 FLRMLACFGLAIV

-188 VLVGLS
+188 VIIGLA
-194 PVIATLIGAG
+194 PVAATLIGI
-204 RQRNLVT
+204 RKERNLVT

-221 STALGFLLAGSV
+221 STALGYLLAGSV

-263 FLNGLIIARI
+263 FLNGLIIARV

-304 LKRLLAVVVAIGV
+304 LKRLLAVVVAIGS
-317 LATATAFAIGPFVVT
+317 LATVTAFAIGPFVVT
-332 TLFGEEFRLS
+332 TMFGKGFELS

-354 VYMLALALAQA
+354 IYMLALALAQA

-372 SRVVLGWGS
+372 SRVVLGWAA
-381 GLIVFTIVTALG
+381 GLVAFVVVTALG
-393 SDLLLR
+393 HELLPR
-399 VERGFLAGSIA
+399 VEHGFLAGSIA
-410 SAIVMAIAVHTMLS
+410 AAVVMALSVHSLLS
-424 RGGPLPADAEE
+424 HGAGGTHDADE
-435 LLEAGHQL
+435 LVEASHQF

>member
-1 MDPRKLLEGRSN
+1 MDPRKLLEGRTN

-98 GGVAAAVLIALTA
+98 GGVAAAVLIGATA
-111 ATGPLSVPHLF
+111 ATGPLSLSHLF
-122 DDKVLLLVALMV
+122 GDKFLLLVALVV

-144 VRGILSGNG
+144 VRGVLSGNG
-153 RFGPYGVILGAEA
+153 RFGSYGVILGSEA
-166 FLRMVACAALAII
+166 LLRMLACFALAVI
-179 GVDTVGPYG
+179 GVDTVGPFG
-188 VLVGLS
+188 VIIGVA
-194 PVIATLIGAG
+194 PIAATLIGV
-204 RQRNLVT
+204 RKERNLVT

-221 STALGFLLAGSV
+221 STALGYLLAGSV

-252 DQKGPGGVAGR
+252 DQRGPGGVAGR

-294 AGRHADFRTG
+294 AGRHADFRAG
-304 LKRLLAVVVAIGV
+304 LKRLLAVVIGIGA
-317 LATATAFAIGPFVVT
+317 LATVTAFAIGPFVVT
-332 TLFGEEFRLS
+332 TLFGKGFELS

-347 YLAAASA
+347 YLAGASA
-354 VYMLALALAQA
+354 IYMLALALAQA

-372 SRVVLGWGS
+372 SRVVLGWAA
-381 GLIVFTIVTALG
+381 GLVVFVGVTALG
-393 SDLLLR
+393 NELLPR
-399 VERGFLAGSIA
+399 VEHGFLAGSVA
-410 SAIVMAIAVHTMLS
+410 AAVVMAVSVHTLLS
-424 RGGPLPADAEE
+424 RGLAGTHDADE
-435 LLEAGHQL
+435 LVEAGHQL

>member
-20 AVGAGLIVSGITSYG
+20 AVGAGLIVSGVTSYG

-98 GGVAAAVLIALTA
+98 GGVAAAVLIAATA
-111 ATGPLSVPHLF
+111 ATGPLSLPHLF
-122 DDKVLLLVALMV
+122 DDKILLLVALMV
-134 ALAGYYVEFL
+134 ALGGYYVEFL
-144 VRGILSGNG
+144 VRGVLSGNA
-153 RFGPYGVILGAEA
+153 RFKAYGVILGAEA
-166 FLRMVACAALAII
+166 FLRMLACFGLAIV

-194 PVIATLIGAG
+194 PIAATLIGI
-204 RQRNLVT
+204 RKERNLVT

-221 STALGFLLAGSV
+221 STALGYLLAGSV

-239 NAGVFAVQILADA
+239 NAGVFAVQVLADA
-252 DQKGPGGVAGR
+252 SEKGPAGR
-263 FLNGLIIARI
+263 FLNGLIVARV

-294 AGRHADFRTG
+294 AGRHDDFRTG
-304 LKRLLAVVVAIGV
+304 LKRLLAVVVAIGS
-317 LATATAFAIGPFVVT
+317 LATVTALAIGPFVVT
-332 TLFGEEFRLS
+332 TMFGEGFELS
-342 HTDLG
+342 HRDLG
-347 YLAAASA
+347 YLAGASA
-354 VYMLALALAQA
+354 IYMLALALAQA

-372 SRVVLGWGS
+372 GRVVLGWAA
-381 GLIVFTIVTALG
+381 GLVAFVGVTALG
-393 SDLLLR
+393 HELLPR
-399 VERGFLAGSIA
+399 VEHGFLAGSLA
-410 SAIVMAIAVHTMLS
+410 AALVMAWSVHSMLS
-424 RGGPLPADAEE
+424 RGLAGTHDADE
-435 LLEAGHQL
+435 LVEAGHQL
-443 PIEP
+443 PHEP

>member
-20 AVGAGLIVSGITSYG
+20 AVGAGLIVSGVTSYG

-72 EVGRALSSRRAKGL
+72 EVGRALSNRRAKGL
-86 GGGPLIRRAALA
+86 GGGPLIHRAALA
-98 GGVAAAVLIALTA
+98 GGVAAAVLIAVTA
-111 ATGPLSVPHLF
+111 GTGPLSLPHLF
-122 DDKVLLLVALMV
+122 DHKVLLLVALMV

-144 VRGILSGNG
+144 VRGVLSGNG
-153 RFGPYGVILGAEA
+153 RFGSYGVILGSEA
-166 FLRMVACAALAII
+166 FLRMVACAALAFV

-188 VLVGLS
+188 VIIGLS
-194 PVIATLIGAG
+194 PIAATLLGV
-204 RQRNLVT
+204 RKERNLVR

-221 STALGFLLAGSV
+221 SSALGYLLAGSV
-233 MAQLLV
+233 MAQMLV

-252 DQKGPGGVAGR
+252 EQKGKHGVAGR

-304 LKRLLAVVVAIGV
+304 LKRLLLVVVAIGV
-317 LATATAFAIGPFVVT
+317 LATVTAFAIGPFVVT
-332 TLFGEEFRLS
+332 TLFGADFRLS

-372 SRVVLGWGS
+372 PRVVVGWAV
-381 GLIVFTIVTALG
+381 GLVVFVVVTAL
-393 SDLLLR
+393 SHDLLPR
-399 VERGFLAGSIA
+399 VEQGFLAGSVA
-410 SAIVMAIAVHTMLS
+410 SAVAMAWAVHRLLS
-424 RGGPLPADAEE
+424 IGAAGTHEVEE
-435 LLEAGHQL
+435 LVEASHQL

>member
-1 MDPRKLLEGRSN
+1 MDPRKLLEGRTN

-46 ERYAPLGV
+46 EKYAPLGV

-72 EVGRALSSRRAKGL
+72 EVGRALSTRRAKGL

-98 GGVAAAVLIALTA
+98 GGVAAAVLIAATA
-111 ATGPLSVPHLF
+111 ATGPLSVSHLF

-134 ALAGYYVEFL
+134 ALGGYYVEFL
-144 VRGILSGNG
+144 VRGVLSGNG
-153 RFGPYGVILGAEA
+153 RFKSYGVILGSEA
-166 FLRMVACAALAII
+166 LLRMLACFALAVV
-179 GVDTVGPYG
+179 GVDTVGPFG
-188 VLVGLS
+188 IIIGLA
-194 PVIATLIGAG
+194 PIAATLIGV
-204 RQRNLVT
+204 RKERDLVT

-221 STALGFLLAGSV
+221 STALGYLLAGSV

-252 DQKGPGGVAGR
+252 DQRGPGGVAGR
-263 FLNGLIIARI
+263 FLNGLIIARV

-294 AGRHADFRTG
+294 EGRHEDFRTG
-304 LKRLLAVVVAIGV
+304 LKRLLAVVVGIGV
-317 LATATAFAIGPFVVT
+317 LATVTAFAIGPFVVT
-332 TLFGEEFRLS
+332 TLFGKGFELS
-342 HTDLG
+342 HKDLG
-347 YLAAASA
+347 YLAAGSA
-354 VYMLALALAQA
+354 IYMLALALAQA
-365 LIALANY
+365 LIALASY
-372 SRVVLGWGS
+372 SRVVLGWAA
-381 GLIVFTIVTALG
+381 GLVAFVAVTAIG
-393 SDLLLR
+393 KDLLPR
-399 VERGFLAGSIA
+399 VEHGFLAGSIA
-410 SAIVMAIAVHTMLS
+410 AAVVMALSVHGLLS
-424 RGGPLPADAEE
+424 RGLGGTHDADE
-435 LLEAGHQL
+435 LVEASHQL